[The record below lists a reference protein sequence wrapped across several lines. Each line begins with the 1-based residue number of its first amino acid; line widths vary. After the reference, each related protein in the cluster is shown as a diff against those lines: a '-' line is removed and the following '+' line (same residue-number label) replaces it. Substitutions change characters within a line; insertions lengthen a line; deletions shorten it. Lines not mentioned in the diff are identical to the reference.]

1 MIPYFFDLETYPIW
15 PGRLAPPPVCL
26 QDETGIHT
34 GPGILQ
40 RFERVLADPTQCF
53 VGHSVVY
60 DMAVMGA
67 AYPDLLPAIFR
78 AFAADRVICTRVRE
92 KLLRIAQ
99 GSDKDGPGGGRR
111 YDLAACC
118 DAHKIDH
125 GYHADADGKKAEPW
139 RVRYGELEDIPIERW
154 PSDAIRY
161 ALLDVR
167 NLRTLFTAQ
176 ELAGPREWY
185 ADQYRQTRADWALHL
200 VTCWGVRTAAEAVSA
215 LAQHVE
221 AEHISTLGLLTR
233 AGLVRPNGTKDTKAA
248 KARMVSVRTAAGLPV
263 KMTTEAKNRKSTKP
277 FVPQVSLDAD
287 ACAGTGDD
295 LLIGYARFGSIGTLR
310 SRADRLRHG
319 TEIPLQPRYDVLKET
334 GRTSCTQGEAEPGQ
348 PVATWGFQIQNV
360 HREPG
365 LRECFVPRK
374 GYLLCSCDWAS
385 AEMHTV
391 AQVCLWMGIR
401 SRLADALNA
410 GQDPHLVLAASILGW
425 DYDRALTAKRGLG
438 GHLDG
443 GEVKRTRQ
451 MAKAGNFGF
460 PGGMGAAAFQEFAAQ
475 TYGVH
480 LSPAEVALL
489 KERWLARYPEF
500 REYFARV
507 NALVEAGRPIE
518 HYRSRRFRGG
528 ASYCATCNTFF
539 QGLAADMAKDAAFN
553 LAAGC
558 YLGAGALGG
567 CRVVG
572 FIHDEFLVEV
582 PERTAHEAALAVQ
595 LVMEEAGR
603 AWCPDVPVRAEP
615 ALMRAWSK
623 GAEPAYIDG
632 RLVAWEDRS
641 A

>member
-1 MIPYFFDLETYPIW
+1 MIPYFFDTETRPIW

-26 QDETGIHT
+26 QDESGIHV
-34 GPGILQ
+34 GLVAIRA
-40 RFERVLADPTQCF
+40 RFERVLRDPVQCF

-60 DMAVMGA
+60 DMAVLGA
-67 AYPDLLPAIFR
+67 AFPDLLGEIFR
-78 AFAADRVICTRVRE
+78 AFASDRVICTRVRE

-99 GSDKDGPGGGRR
+99 GADKEGPGAGRR
-111 YDLAACC
+111 YDLTACC
-118 DAHKIDH
+118 DAHGIDH
-125 GYHADADGKKAEPW
+125 GYHTDAAGAKAEPW
-139 RVRYGELEDIPIERW
+139 RVRYGELEDIPVERW
-154 PSDAIRY
+154 PADAIRY

-200 VTCWGVRTAAEAVSA
+200 VTCWGVRTAAEAVRA
-215 LAQHVE
+215 LAEHVE
-221 AEHISTLGLLTR
+221 AEHVKTLGLLTR
-233 AGLVRPNGTKDTKAA
+233 EGLVRPNGTKDT
-248 KARMVSVRTAAGLPV
+248 ARARDRMTQALTRRGIPV
-263 KMTTEAKNRKSTKP
+263 PTTDTGA
-277 FVPQVSLDAD
+277 VSLA
-287 ACAGTGDD
+287 AATCAVSGDPV
-295 LLIGYARFGSIGTLR
+295 LEAYARFGSINTLR

-319 TEIPLQPRYDVLKET
+319 TETPLQPRYDVLKET
-334 GRTSCTQGEAEPGQ
+334 GRTSCTQGDAKPGQ

-365 LRECFVPRK
+365 LRECFVPRS
-374 GYLLCSCDWAS
+374 GYLLCSCDWSS

-401 SRLADALNA
+401 SRLADTLNA

-425 DYDRALTAKRGLG
+425 NYDRALRAKKGEA
-438 GHLDG
+438 GHVAG
-443 GEVKRTRQ
+443 TEIKRARQ

-480 LSPAEVALL
+480 LGPAEVALL
-489 KERWLARYPEF
+489 KDRWFGRYPEF

-507 NALVEAGRPIE
+507 NALVEAGQPIE

-528 ASYCATCNTFF
+528 ATYCATCNTFF

-567 CRVVG
+567 CRVVA

-582 PERTAHEAALAVQ
+582 PEATAHEAALAVQ